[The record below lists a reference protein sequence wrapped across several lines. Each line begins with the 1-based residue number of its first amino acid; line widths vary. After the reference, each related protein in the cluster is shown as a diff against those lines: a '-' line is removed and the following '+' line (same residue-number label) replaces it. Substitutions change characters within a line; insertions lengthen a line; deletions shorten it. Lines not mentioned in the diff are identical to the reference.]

1 MSAPH
6 SPVAL
11 LRRLYQR
18 IVPHAL
24 RARWSEQRLE
34 RRKREHAFARTSRWA
49 LPNSDERAVP
59 PAAGPQDGEMLPGVN
74 LVGYF
79 RAQFGLAECARAYAR
94 ALMAAG
100 IPVAFH
106 DVDLGIPHNRGER
119 SLEHRFGTTL
129 PHPVTILFVNP
140 DYLAQALEEIGPAR
154 LQSSY
159 LIGCWFW
166 ELERLPESW
175 LPALRQVDEI
185 MVATRFVEQATRA
198 VTDKPVLNVPIPL
211 SPLPDSGLQRAD
223 FGLDPEAFVFLF
235 TFDFSSWV
243 WRKNPLAVI
252 AAFKRAFAA
261 DQSDVQLLI
270 KSSNGFRHPDWFRL
284 VVDAVDGDPRIML
297 RDDVIE
303 RPHLIALQRCADVYV
318 SLHRAEGFGMGMA
331 ESMSM
336 GKPVIATG
344 WSGNMSFM
352 DEHSAALVGYRMIPV
367 KPGQYRDGDG
377 QQWAEADTQQAAE
390 WMRRLA
396 DHPEEARQLGER
408 GRAHVEEILSPQR
421 VAATILHRLREIVP
435 PGSPPECSSNPPEIR
450 Q

>member
-1 MSAPH
+1 MSEAH
-6 SPVAL
+6 SPLAL
-11 LRRLYQR
+11 LRWLYQR
-18 IVPHAL
+18 IIPRAL

-34 RRKREHAFARTSRWA
+34 RVKRQHAFTRTSRWV
-49 LPNSDERAVP
+49 LSEPVERAELQGAPV
-59 PAAGPQDGEMLPGVN
+59 QDETSLPGVN

-106 DVDLGIPHNRGER
+106 DVDLGIPHDRGER
-119 SLEHRFGTTL
+119 SLLHHFGTAL

-140 DYLAQALEEIGPAR
+140 DYLAQALEEIGPER

-175 LPALRQVDEI
+175 LPALEQVDEV
-185 MVATRFVEQATRA
+185 MVATLFVEQATKS
-198 VTDKPVLNVPIPL
+198 VTDKPILNVPIPL

-223 FGLDPEAFVFLF
+223 FGMDPDAFVFLF

-243 WRKNPLAVI
+243 WRKNPLAVVT
-252 AAFKRAFAA
+252 AFKRAFAA
-261 DQSDVQLLI
+261 DRNDVQLLI
-270 KSSNGFRHPDWFRL
+270 KSSNGFRHPEWFKMVL
-284 VVDAVDGDPRIML
+284 DAVDGDPRILL

-303 RPHLIALQRCADVYV
+303 RPHLIALQRCADAYV

-336 GKPVIATG
+336 AKPVIATA

-352 DEHSAALVGYRMIPV
+352 DADSAALVDYLMIPV
-367 KPGQYRDGDG
+367 EPGQYRDGDG
-377 QQWAEADTQQAAE
+377 QRWAEADTQQAAQ
-390 WMRRLA
+390 WMLRLA

-408 GRAHVEEILSPQR
+408 GRVHVEEVLSPQR
-421 VAATILHRLREIVP
+421 VAATILQRLREI
-435 PGSPPECSSNPPEIR
+435 GS
-450 Q
+450 

>member
-1 MSAPH
+1 MSAAH
-6 SPVAL
+6 SPAAL

-18 IVPHAL
+18 IIPRAL

-34 RRKREHAFARTSRWA
+34 RAKRQHAFARTSRWVLPEPMESPESQGA
-49 LPNSDERAVP
+49 LPQEGTS
-59 PAAGPQDGEMLPGVN
+59 LPGVN

-106 DVDLGIPHNRGER
+106 DVDLGIPHDRGER
-119 SLEHRFGTTL
+119 SLEHRLSSTL

-175 LPALRQVDEI
+175 LPALDQVDEV
-185 MVATRFVEQATRA
+185 MVATRFVEQATKA
-198 VTDKPVLNVPIPL
+198 VTDKPIFNVPIPL

-223 FGLDPEAFVFLF
+223 FGLDPGAFVFLF

-243 WRKNPLAVI
+243 WRKNPLAVVT
-252 AAFKRAFAA
+252 AFKRAFAA
-261 DQSDVQLLI
+261 DRHDVQLLI
-270 KSSNGFRHPDWFRL
+270 KSSNGFRHPEWFRM
-284 VVDAVDGDPRIML
+284 VVEAVDGDHRILL

-303 RPHLIALQRCADVYV
+303 RPHLIALQRCADAYV

-336 GKPVIATG
+336 AKPVIATA

-352 DEHSAALVGYRMIPV
+352 DEDSAALVGYRMIPV
-367 KPGQYRDGDG
+367 EPGQYREGDG
-377 QQWAEADTQQAAE
+377 QHWAEADTQQAAD

-421 VAATILHRLREIVP
+421 VAATILQRLREIRP
-435 PGSPPECSSNPPEIR
+435 
-450 Q
+450 

>member
-1 MSAPH
+1 MSAAHPTA
-6 SPVAL
+6 AL

-18 IVPHAL
+18 IIPRAL
-24 RARWSEQRLE
+24 RARWSAQRLE
-34 RRKREHAFARTSRWA
+34 RVKRQHAFARTARWVLPEDVESAVGQGASAQEGA
-49 LPNSDERAVP
+49 L
-59 PAAGPQDGEMLPGVN
+59 LPGVN

-106 DVDLGIPHNRGER
+106 DVDLGIPHDRGER
-119 SLEHRFGTTL
+119 SLEHRFGTAL

-166 ELERLPESW
+166 ELERLPASW

-185 MVATRFVEQATRA
+185 MVATRFVEQAVRA

-211 SPLPDSGLQRAD
+211 STLPDSGLQRAD
-223 FGLDPEAFVFLF
+223 FGLDPAAFIFLF

-252 AAFKRAFAA
+252 AAFKRAFPP
-261 DQSDVQLLI
+261 DRRGVQLLI
-270 KSSNGFRHPDWFRL
+270 KSSNGFRHPGWFRMVL
-284 VVDAVDGDPRIML
+284 EAVGGDPRIML

-336 GKPVIATG
+336 AKPVIATA

-352 DEHSAALVGYRMIPV
+352 DEYSAALVGYQMIPV
-367 KPGQYRDGDG
+367 EPGQYREGDG
-377 QQWAEADTQQAAE
+377 QQWAEADTRQAAE

-421 VAATILHRLREIVP
+421 VAATILHRLREIR
-435 PGSPPECSSNPPEIR
+435 S
-450 Q
+450 